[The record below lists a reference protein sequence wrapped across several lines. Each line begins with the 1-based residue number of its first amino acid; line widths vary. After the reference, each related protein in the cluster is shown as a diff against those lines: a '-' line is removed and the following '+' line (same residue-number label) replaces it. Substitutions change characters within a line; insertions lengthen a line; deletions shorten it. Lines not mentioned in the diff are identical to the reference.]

1 MPLPAPT
8 EGHQWTLILPF
19 LPPYRGCAA
28 PSASLLRHRWA
39 RGLSPNRRG
48 KAAALRISLKARCKE
63 RHGDTRVKSGGRHQ
77 DSKITAQGSYSR
89 VPLRASNVHLA
100 GGCGHQRGPWR
111 LTQTH
116 WGGKLEQRHAEPG
129 AASYLSSEVF
139 IFTHS
144 LEQDY
149 KYHLQLFSSKVLQ
162 RPLVWSEA
170 NIVPV
175 L

>member
-1 MPLPAPT
+1 MGLNPTLPAS
-8 EGHQWTLILPF
+8 
-19 LPPYRGCAA
+19 YRGCAA

-39 RGLSPNRRG
+39 RGLSPNRRD

-77 DSKITAQGSYSR
+77 DSKITARGSYSR
-89 VPLRASNVHLA
+89 VPLRASNVHLD
-100 GGCGHQRGPWR
+100 GGCSHHREPRR

-129 AASYLSSEVF
+129 ATSYLGSEVF

-149 KYHLQLFSSKVLQ
+149 KYHLQLFSSKVLV
-162 RPLVWSEA
+162 LSEA
-170 NIVPV
+170 ILRLSPNVGEVVSSIPASK
-175 L
+175 